1 MARYLSAL
9 FFRFEH
15 STSTGMDHQTKGK
28 QSKIKKD
35 TNLTDFED
43 SGVHLEDSSSGSRGW
58 TENDLEYFIKQ
69 LTNPQ
74 LYTNKTTSTSSSWS
88 TSSHHQQ
95 VTTHTTST
103 FHSADSLSTDVHE
116 KCHIGSPSN
125 LRSRIVAPYDSQLG
139 SDGCLCHEKTKKS
152 KSRTFIKTS
161 KEHKTRSSNYE
172 DSVEISVDS
181 VLDEGFSSSN
191 RPHSCQNVVYT
202 TSTATSNI
210 TSCTGSG
217 YCAHFV
223 DSCSDDPDSS
233 DSPQQQVSKRDKCAD
248 GCKKE
253 HKRHFFHRMIP
264 RPLRRSHSCGT
275 AKDLATTVKSKTT
288 EIELSDKVSQTKSSS
303 IRKTSSF
310 DARTLYLPDDLDG
323 TSSSKPKSRNLAWN
337 VKRKLHFLRRH
348 HTDSS
353 LPERFPKVNMVNAAK
368 WGKSFDALI
377 RDKDGLEIFRKYMR
391 SEFSDENIDFWLAV
405 EDYRASDESEFEKKA
420 NIIFKT
426 FVAKSAARAVNLRAP
441 NREKVRQ
448 RVETGVTRTTFDD
461 SQKEIFDFMQRDT
474 YQRFL
479 KSEMYANACKS

>member
-1 MARYLSAL
+1 MKRSSAP
-9 FFRFEH
+9 
-15 STSTGMDHQTKGK
+15 TAVCVVK
-28 QSKIKKD
+28 
-35 TNLTDFED
+35 
-43 SGVHLEDSSSGSRGW
+43 
-58 TENDLEYFIKQ
+58 
-69 LTNPQ
+69 
-74 LYTNKTTSTSSSWS
+74 
-88 TSSHHQQ
+88 
-95 VTTHTTST
+95 
-103 FHSADSLSTDVHE
+103 
-116 KCHIGSPSN
+116 SP
-125 LRSRIVAPYDSQLG
+125 
-139 SDGCLCHEKTKKS
+139 KKS
-152 KSRTFIKTS
+152 KRRTLLKTS
-161 KEHKTRSSNYE
+161 KDRKTRSSNYE

-181 VLDEGFSSSN
+181 VLDEDFSQN
-191 RPHSCQNVVYT
+191 RPHSCRETVC
-202 TSTATSNI
+202 TATTTISNI
-210 TSCTGSG
+210 TACTGSG
-217 YCAHFV
+217 YCAHFT

-233 DSPQQQVSKRDKCAD
+233 ESPQQAVSKTDKKD
-248 GCKKE
+248 
-253 HKRHFFHRMIP
+253 HKRRFFHRMIP

-275 AKDLATTVKSKTT
+275 AKDLETTAKSKTT
-288 EIELSDKVSQTKSSS
+288 EIEVSDQLSCQATSGS

-323 TSSSKPKSRNLAWN
+323 TPSKPKSRNLAWN

-353 LPERFPKVNMVNAAK
+353 LTERFPKVNMVNAAK

-377 RDKDGLEIFRKYMR
+377 RDKDGLQIFRKYMR

-448 RVETGVTRTTFDD
+448 KVETGVSRTTFDD

-479 KSEMYANACKS
+479 KSEMYANACKP